1 MQNHQKSSKLAP
13 KLACRSK
20 FASWTPKSAK
30 IKRKWRP
37 RGDPWDP
44 PRDPK
49 IVKIRKKKSSKNH
62 NFSDPPLKRVSD
74 DFWAQKWSKN
84 EPKMRSQRAEGEET
98 AKIAKTS
105 NLQYLPQKTPIFQ
118 GLKTYK
124 IDKNLKKCMQRTKL
138 AQRWPSRSDFSW
150 FCLYFGAPRG
160 AWNDLK
166 TAKRGVWKKDS
177 KKTL

>member
-1 MQNHQKSSKLAP
+1 M
-13 KLACRSK
+13 
-20 FASWTPKSAK
+20 
-30 IKRKWRP
+30 KRKWCP
-37 RGDPWDP
+37 RGVPGDP

-49 IVKIRKKKSSKNH
+49 IVKIRKKKSSKNRY
-62 NFSDPPLKRVSD
+62 FSEPPLRGVSH

-84 EPKMRSQRAEGEET
+84 GPKMRSTKAEGEET

-105 NLQYLPQKTPIFQ
+105 NLQYLRQKTPIFQ

-124 IDKNLKKCMQRTKL
+124 IDKNLKKCKQRRKL

-150 FCLYFGAPRG
+150 FCLHFGAPRRT
-160 AWNDLK
+160 WNDPK

-177 KKTL
+177 KNTL